1 MTTESHQSPLGNEGA
16 TQAEPKRSALWH
28 RSIAS
33 RQNRGLL
40 AATALCGLLLIASAC
55 TREADAPPA
64 GAGEPPLKIT
74 NRIDV
79 PEVVRNNLGITFVKV
94 ERRQIGQTLRV
105 PGVFETPPEAFAEQR
120 APLAGRVTR
129 HVSQYQAVEAGAP
142 LFGLDSLEW
151 RRVQQET
158 VDADARVQVADAQ
171 VGVRTSMVEEATRE
185 AELLGSRVKAID
197 EVLAVSLE
205 LTAELEQ
212 IAETWRTRVTDLE
225 KLVASGVG
233 KISELVDAKAQWA
246 EIKVK
251 LVEARERRAE
261 LALQRREFE
270 VDAARVTNSLAR
282 LNQELNAANADAK
295 AAKEV
300 FDGKLS
306 LAVALTGLSVEEL
319 KKEQGGVETWRGLSR
334 IEFRAPVAGVVSELL
349 TTQGGWVEQGGLVLS
364 LQDTRTVRVRARAL
378 QADLTRLNAGLQA
391 TILPPTGGALANET
405 PIEGTTSFSLTA
417 DAEERVIDLIVHPKS
432 TRPWARPGVA
442 VQVEITLTSTDAPVL
457 AVPVSCVVRDELER
471 IIFRRDPNDPNKVI
485 RIATEFGLS
494 DGRWIEIKRDVME
507 GDEVVLGGVY
517 ELKLTGSGK
526 VTGGGHFHA
535 DGTYH
540 ATADE

>member
-120 APLAGRVTR
+120 SPLAGRVTR
-129 HVSQYQAVEAGAP
+129 HVSQYQAVEVGAP
-142 LFGLDSLEW
+142 LFGLDAPEW
-151 RRVQQET
+151 RRVQQEL
-158 VDADARVQVADAQ
+158 VDADARAHVAEAQ
-171 VGVRTSMVEEATRE
+171 VGVRTSMVEEATKE
-185 AELLGSRVKAID
+185 AELLGSRAKSID
-197 EVLAVSLE
+197 DVLAVSLE

-212 IAETWRTRVTDLE
+212 IADTWRTRVSDLE

-233 KISELVDAKAQWA
+233 KTSDLVEAKAQWA
-246 EIKVK
+246 DAKSK
-251 LVEARERRAE
+251 LIEAREKRAE
-261 LALQRREFE
+261 LALQRKEFE

-282 LNQELNAANADAK
+282 LNKELKAANADAK
-295 AAKEV
+295 AANEV
-300 FDGKLS
+300 FAGKLS
-306 LAVALTGLSVEEL
+306 LAVALTGLSLEEL
-319 KKEQGGVETWRGLSR
+319 KKEQNGVETWRGLSR
-334 IEFRAPVAGVVSELL
+334 IEFRAPVAGVVSEVL

-364 LQDTRTVRVRARAL
+364 LQDTKTVRVRARAL
-378 QADLTRLNAGLQA
+378 QSDLTRLSAGMEAL
-391 TILPPTGGALANET
+391 ILPPTGGVLANET
-405 PIEGTTSFSLTA
+405 PIEGKTSFSLTA
-417 DAEERVIDLIVHPKS
+417 DADERVIDLIVHPNAS
-432 TRPWARPGVA
+432 RHWARPGVA
-442 VQVEITLTSTDAPVL
+442 VQVEITLDSTDEAVL
-457 AVPVSCVVRDELER
+457 AVPVSSVVRDELQR
-471 IIFRRDPNDPNKVI
+471 ILFRRDPNNADKVI
-485 RIATEFGLS
+485 RIAGEFGIS
-494 DGRWIEIKRDVME
+494 DGRWIEIKRDVVE

-526 VTGGGHFHA
+526 PTGAGHFHA
-535 DGTYH
+535 DGTWH
-540 ATADE
+540 TGAD